1 MRKNINYNNIFN
13 NVEISIPKSI
23 KGDINEVKDI
33 KLGRIYVPKS
43 IRIKHNKENGIN
55 KKLESKEEEKR
66 ENNYLIKKNTIEDIQ
81 DEIVTQ
87 RPELNQKFKYNI
99 STKESDL
106 IYIPDNENYGTND
119 KDLKQLIDLMNE
131 PTTKDFGYTNVINEK
146 KCKVYKRLVEGIPVI
161 LIKAF
166 AHLPYNKDV
175 VFEAIANLNIRKQW
189 DSVFSELRVV
199 NHEGENGAEILYMI
213 IKSPVFVV
221 KNRDFVQQRK
231 IWRNFP
237 TTKSHML
244 HFISIDSPDCP
255 ETKKCIRAETV
266 ISGYYMQDD
275 PEEPGHSLLGVL
287 SQTDIK
293 GDIPVF
299 LVNKFAPKSSKSW
312 ISSLKKGC
320 EIVLKNN
327 K

>member
-13 NVEISIPKSI
+13 NIKISMPKSI

-33 KLGRIYVPKS
+33 KIGRIYVPKS
-43 IRIKHNKENGIN
+43 LRIKHNNGNEIN
-55 KKLESKEEEKR
+55 KKFEINDKKP
-66 ENNYLIKKNTIEDIQ
+66 LIKANTIEDIQ
-81 DEIVTQ
+81 DEIATQ
-87 RPELNQKFKYNI
+87 KPENNQEFKYCI
-99 STKESDL
+99 TTKESDL
-106 IYIPDNENYGTND
+106 IYIPDNENYKTND

-131 PTTKDFGYTNVINEK
+131 PTTKDFGYSNVINEK

-161 LIKAF
+161 LIKAM
-166 AHLPYNKDV
+166 AKLPYNKDV

-213 IKSPVFVV
+213 IKSPVLLV

-244 HFISIDSPDCP
+244 HFISIDSPECP
-255 ETKKCIRAETV
+255 INKKCIRAETV
-266 ISGYYMQDD
+266 ISGYYMKDD
-275 PEEPGHSLLGVL
+275 PEEPGHTLLGVL

-312 ISSLKKGC
+312 ISSLTKGC

>member
-13 NVEISIPKSI
+13 NIEISIPKSI

-33 KLGRIYVPKS
+33 KIGRIYVPKS
-43 IRIKHNKENGIN
+43 IKNKHNNGNEIN
-55 KKLESKEEEKR
+55 KKF
-66 ENNYLIKKNTIEDIQ
+66 ENNDKKLLIKANTIEDIQ
-81 DEIVTQ
+81 DEIATQ
-87 RPELNQKFKYNI
+87 KPENKEEFKYCI
-99 STKESDL
+99 TTKESDF
-106 IYIPDNENYGTND
+106 IYIPDNENYKTND

-161 LIKAF
+161 LIKAM
-166 AHLPYNKDV
+166 AKLPYNKDV

-213 IKSPVFVV
+213 IKSPVLLV

-244 HFISIDSPDCP
+244 HFISIDSPECP
-255 ETKKCIRAETV
+255 INKKCIRAETI

-275 PEEPGHSLLGVL
+275 PEEPGHTLLGVL

-312 ISSLKKGC
+312 ISSLTKGC

>member
-1 MRKNINYNNIFN
+1 M
-13 NVEISIPKSI
+13 PKSI

-33 KLGRIYVPKS
+33 KIGRIYVPKS
-43 IRIKHNKENGIN
+43 LRIKHNNGNEIN
-55 KKLESKEEEKR
+55 KKFEINDKKP
-66 ENNYLIKKNTIEDIQ
+66 LIKANTIEDIQ
-81 DEIVTQ
+81 DEIATQ
-87 RPELNQKFKYNI
+87 KPENNQEFKYCI
-99 STKESDL
+99 TTKESDL
-106 IYIPDNENYGTND
+106 IYIPDNENYKTND

-131 PTTKDFGYTNVINEK
+131 PTTKDFGYSNVINEK

-161 LIKAF
+161 LIKAM
-166 AHLPYNKDV
+166 AKLPYNKDV

-213 IKSPVFVV
+213 IKSPVLLV

-244 HFISIDSPDCP
+244 HFISIDSPECP
-255 ETKKCIRAETV
+255 INKKCIRAETV
-266 ISGYYMQDD
+266 ISGYYMKDD
-275 PEEPGHSLLGVL
+275 PEEPGHTLLGVL

-312 ISSLKKGC
+312 ISSLTKGC

>member
-1 MRKNINYNNIFN
+1 MKKNINYNKIFN
-13 NVEISIPKSI
+13 NIEISIPKGI

-33 KLGRIYVPKS
+33 KIGRIYVPKTL
-43 IRIKHNKENGIN
+43 RIKHNNGNDIT
-55 KKLESKEEEKR
+55 KKLESKEKQP
-66 ENNYLIKKNTIEDIQ
+66 LIKKKSIDNVT
-81 DEIVTQ
+81 DEINTQ
-87 RPELNQKFKYNI
+87 RPEIKEEFKYCI
-99 STKESDL
+99 STKKNDL
-106 IYIPDNENYGTND
+106 IYIPDNENYRTND
-119 KDLKQLIDLMNE
+119 KDLKQLIDLLNE

-161 LIKAF
+161 LIKAL
-166 AHLPYNKDV
+166 AHLPYSKDV
-175 VFEAIANLNIRKQW
+175 VFEAIANLDIRKQW

-199 NHEGENGAEILYMI
+199 NHNGENGAEILYMI
-213 IKSPVFVV
+213 IKSPVFIV

-244 HFISIDSPDCP
+244 HFISIDTPDCP
-255 ETKKCIRAETV
+255 ENKKFIRAETV

-275 PEEPGHSLLGVL
+275 PEEPEHTLLGVL
-287 SQTDIK
+287 SQTDVK

-320 EIVLKNN
+320 EIVLKLNNN

>member
-13 NVEISIPKSI
+13 NIKISIPKSI

-33 KLGRIYVPKS
+33 KIGRVYVPKS
-43 IRIKHNKENGIN
+43 IRIKHNGNEIN
-55 KKLESKEEEKR
+55 KKF
-66 ENNYLIKKNTIEDIQ
+66 ENNDKKPLIKKNTIEDIQ
-81 DEIVTQ
+81 DEIATQ
-87 RPELNQKFKYNI
+87 KPEITQDFKYCI
-99 STKESDL
+99 TTKQSDL
-106 IYIPDNENYGTND
+106 IYIPDNENYKTND

-131 PTTKDFGYTNVINEK
+131 PTTKDFGYSNVINEK

-161 LIKAF
+161 LIKAL
-166 AHLPYNKDV
+166 ARLPYNKDV

-213 IKSPVFVV
+213 IKSPVLLV

-231 IWRNFP
+231 IWKNFP
-237 TTKSHML
+237 TAKSHML
-244 HFISIDSPDCP
+244 HFISIDSPECP
-255 ETKKCIRAETV
+255 INKKCIRAETV

-275 PEEPGHSLLGVL
+275 PEEPGHTLLGVL

-312 ISSLKKGC
+312 INSLTKGC

>member
-1 MRKNINYNNIFN
+1 MKKNINYNKIFN
-13 NVEISIPKSI
+13 NIEISIPKGI

-33 KLGRIYVPKS
+33 KIGRIYVPKTL
-43 IRIKHNKENGIN
+43 RIKHNNGNDIT
-55 KKLESKEEEKR
+55 KKIESKEKQP
-66 ENNYLIKKNTIEDIQ
+66 LIKKKSIDNVT
-81 DEIVTQ
+81 DEINTQ
-87 RPELNQKFKYNI
+87 RPEIKEEFKYCI
-99 STKESDL
+99 STKKNDL
-106 IYIPDNENYGTND
+106 IYIPDNENYRTND
-119 KDLKQLIDLMNE
+119 KDLKQLIDLLNE

-161 LIKAF
+161 LIKAL
-166 AHLPYNKDV
+166 AHLPYSKDV
-175 VFEAIANLNIRKQW
+175 VFEAIANLDIRKQW

-199 NHEGENGAEILYMI
+199 NHNGENGAEILYMI

-244 HFISIDSPDCP
+244 HFISIDTPDCP
-255 ETKKCIRAETV
+255 VNKKCIRAETV

-275 PEEPGHSLLGVL
+275 PEEPEHTLLGVL

-293 GDIPVF
+293 GNIPHF
-299 LVNKFAPKSSKSW
+299 LVNKFAPKSSKKW
-312 ISSLKKGC
+312 VKSLIKGC
-320 EIVLKNN
+320 ELVYNN
-327 K
+327 NNNN

>member
-1 MRKNINYNNIFN
+1 MRNKINYNNIFN
-13 NVEISIPKSI
+13 NIEISIPKSI

-33 KLGRIYVPKS
+33 KIGRIYVPKS
-43 IRIKHNKENGIN
+43 IKNKHNNGNEIN
-55 KKLESKEEEKR
+55 KKF
-66 ENNYLIKKNTIEDIQ
+66 ENNDKKLLIKANTIEDIQ
-81 DEIVTQ
+81 DEIATQ
-87 RPELNQKFKYNI
+87 KPENKEEFKYCI
-99 STKESDL
+99 TTKESDF
-106 IYIPDNENYGTND
+106 IYIPDNENYKTND

-161 LIKAF
+161 LIKAM
-166 AHLPYNKDV
+166 AKLPYNKDV

-213 IKSPVFVV
+213 IKSPVFIV

-244 HFISIDSPDCP
+244 HFISIDSPECP
-255 ETKKCIRAETV
+255 INKKCIRAETI

-275 PEEPGHSLLGVL
+275 PEEPGHTLLGVL

-312 ISSLKKGC
+312 ISSLTKGC

>member
-1 MRKNINYNNIFN
+1 MKKNINYNKIFN
-13 NVEISIPKSI
+13 NIEISIPKSI

-33 KLGRIYVPKS
+33 KIGRIYVPKTLR
-43 IRIKHNKENGIN
+43 IRHNNGNDIT
-55 KKLESKEEEKR
+55 KKLESKEKQP
-66 ENNYLIKKNTIEDIQ
+66 LIKKKSIDNVT
-81 DEIVTQ
+81 DEINTQ
-87 RPELNQKFKYNI
+87 RPEIKEEFKYCI
-99 STKESDL
+99 STKKNDL
-106 IYIPDNENYGTND
+106 IYIPDNENYRTND
-119 KDLKQLIDLMNE
+119 KDLKQLIDLLNE

-161 LIKAF
+161 LIKAL
-166 AHLPYNKDV
+166 AHLPYSKDV
-175 VFEAIANLNIRKQW
+175 VFEAIANLDIRKQW

-199 NHEGENGAEILYMI
+199 NHNGENGAEILYMI
-213 IKSPVFVV
+213 IKSPVFIV

-244 HFISIDSPDCP
+244 HFISIDTPDCP
-255 ETKKCIRAETV
+255 ENKKCIRAETV

-275 PEEPGHSLLGVL
+275 PEEPEHTLLGVL
-287 SQTDIK
+287 SQTDVK

-312 ISSLKKGC
+312 ITSLKKGC
-320 EIVLKNN
+320 EIVLKLNNN

>member
-1 MRKNINYNNIFN
+1 MKKNINYNKIFN
-13 NVEISIPKSI
+13 NIEISIPKGI

-33 KLGRIYVPKS
+33 KIGRIYVPKTLR
-43 IRIKHNKENGIN
+43 IRHNNGNDIT
-55 KKLESKEEEKR
+55 KKLESKEKQP
-66 ENNYLIKKNTIEDIQ
+66 LIKKKSIDNVT
-81 DEIVTQ
+81 DEINTQ
-87 RPELNQKFKYNI
+87 RPEIKEEFKYCI
-99 STKESDL
+99 STKKNDL
-106 IYIPDNENYGTND
+106 IYIPDNENYRTND
-119 KDLKQLIDLMNE
+119 KDLKQLIDLLNE

-146 KCKVYKRLVEGIPVI
+146 KCKVYKRLVEGIPVL
-161 LIKAF
+161 LIKAL
-166 AHLPYNKDV
+166 AHLPYSKDV
-175 VFEAIANLNIRKQW
+175 VFEAIANLDIRKQW

-199 NHEGENGAEILYMI
+199 NHNGENGAEILYMI
-213 IKSPVFVV
+213 IKSPVFIV

-244 HFISIDSPDCP
+244 HFISIDTPDCP
-255 ETKKCIRAETV
+255 ENKKCIRAETV

-275 PEEPGHSLLGVL
+275 PEEPEHTLLGVL
-287 SQTDIK
+287 SQTDVK

-320 EIVLKNN
+320 EIVLKLNNN

>member
-13 NVEISIPKSI
+13 NIEISIPKSI
-23 KGDINEVKDI
+23 KGDINELKDI
-33 KLGRIYVPKS
+33 KIGRIYVPKS
-43 IRIKHNKENGIN
+43 LRIKHNNGNEIN
-55 KKLESKEEEKR
+55 KKFEINDKKP
-66 ENNYLIKKNTIEDIQ
+66 LIKANTIEDIQ
-81 DEIVTQ
+81 DEIATQ
-87 RPELNQKFKYNI
+87 KPENNQEFKYCI
-99 STKESDL
+99 TTKESDL
-106 IYIPDNENYGTND
+106 IYIPDNENYKTND

-131 PTTKDFGYTNVINEK
+131 PTTKDFGYSNVINEK

-161 LIKAF
+161 LIKAM
-166 AHLPYNKDV
+166 AKLPYNKDV

-213 IKSPVFVV
+213 IKSPVLLV

-244 HFISIDSPDCP
+244 HFISIDSPECP
-255 ETKKCIRAETV
+255 INKKCIRAETV

-275 PEEPGHSLLGVL
+275 PEEPGHTLLGVL

-312 ISSLKKGC
+312 INSLTKGC

>member
-1 MRKNINYNNIFN
+1 MKKNINYNKIFN
-13 NVEISIPKSI
+13 NIEISIPKSI

-33 KLGRIYVPKS
+33 KIGRIYVPKTLR
-43 IRIKHNKENGIN
+43 IRHNNGNDIT
-55 KKLESKEEEKR
+55 KKLESKEKQP
-66 ENNYLIKKNTIEDIQ
+66 LIKKKSIDNVT
-81 DEIVTQ
+81 DEINTQ
-87 RPELNQKFKYNI
+87 RPEIKEEFKYCI
-99 STKESDL
+99 STKKNDL
-106 IYIPDNENYGTND
+106 IYIPDNENYRTND
-119 KDLKQLIDLMNE
+119 KDLKQLIDLLNE

-161 LIKAF
+161 LIKAL
-166 AHLPYNKDV
+166 AHLPYSKDV
-175 VFEAIANLNIRKQW
+175 VFEAIANLDIRKQW

-199 NHEGENGAEILYMI
+199 NHNGENGAEILYMI

-244 HFISIDSPDCP
+244 HFISIDTPDCP
-255 ETKKCIRAETV
+255 VNKKCIRAETV

-275 PEEPGHSLLGVL
+275 PEEPEHTLLGVL

-312 ISSLKKGC
+312 ITSLKKGC
-320 EIVLKNN
+320 EIVLKLNNN

>member
-13 NVEISIPKSI
+13 NIKISMPKSI

-33 KLGRIYVPKS
+33 KIGRIYIPKS
-43 IRIKHNKENGIN
+43 LRIKHNNGNEIN
-55 KKLESKEEEKR
+55 KKFEINDKKP
-66 ENNYLIKKNTIEDIQ
+66 LIKANTIEDIQ
-81 DEIVTQ
+81 DEIATQ
-87 RPELNQKFKYNI
+87 KPENNQEFKYCI
-99 STKESDL
+99 TTKESDL
-106 IYIPDNENYGTND
+106 IYIPDNENYKTND

-131 PTTKDFGYTNVINEK
+131 PTTKDFGYSNVINEK

-161 LIKAF
+161 LIKAM
-166 AHLPYNKDV
+166 AKLPYNKDV

-213 IKSPVFVV
+213 IKSPVLLV

-244 HFISIDSPDCP
+244 HFISIDSPECP
-255 ETKKCIRAETV
+255 INKKCIRAETV

-275 PEEPGHSLLGVL
+275 PEEPGHTLLGVL

-312 ISSLKKGC
+312 INSLTKGC

>member
-1 MRKNINYNNIFN
+1 MRTKINYNNIFN
-13 NVEISIPKSI
+13 NIEISIPKSI

-33 KLGRIYVPKS
+33 KIGRIYVPKS
-43 IRIKHNKENGIN
+43 IKNKHNNGNEIN
-55 KKLESKEEEKR
+55 KKF
-66 ENNYLIKKNTIEDIQ
+66 ENNDKKLLIKANTIEDIQ
-81 DEIVTQ
+81 DEIATQ
-87 RPELNQKFKYNI
+87 KPENNQEFKYCI
-99 STKESDL
+99 TTKESDL
-106 IYIPDNENYGTND
+106 IYIPDNENYKTND

-161 LIKAF
+161 LIKAM
-166 AHLPYNKDV
+166 AKLPYNKDV

-213 IKSPVFVV
+213 IKSPVLLV

-244 HFISIDSPDCP
+244 HFISIDSPECP
-255 ETKKCIRAETV
+255 INKKCIRAETV

-275 PEEPGHSLLGVL
+275 PDEPGHTLLGVL

-312 ISSLKKGC
+312 INSLTKGC

>member
-1 MRKNINYNNIFN
+1 MKKNINYNKIFN
-13 NVEISIPKSI
+13 NIEISIPKGI

-33 KLGRIYVPKS
+33 KIGRIYVPKTLR
-43 IRIKHNKENGIN
+43 IRHNNGNDIT
-55 KKLESKEEEKR
+55 KKLESKEKQP
-66 ENNYLIKKNTIEDIQ
+66 LIKKKSIDNVT
-81 DEIVTQ
+81 DEINTQ
-87 RPELNQKFKYNI
+87 RPEIKEEFKYCI
-99 STKESDL
+99 STKKNDL
-106 IYIPDNENYGTND
+106 IYIPDNENYRTND
-119 KDLKQLIDLMNE
+119 KDLKQLIDLLNE

-161 LIKAF
+161 LIKAL
-166 AHLPYNKDV
+166 AHLPYSKDV
-175 VFEAIANLNIRKQW
+175 VFEAIANLDIRKQW

-199 NHEGENGAEILYMI
+199 NHNGENGAEILYMI
-213 IKSPVFVV
+213 IKSPVFIV

-244 HFISIDSPDCP
+244 HFISIDTPDCP
-255 ETKKCIRAETV
+255 ENKKCIRAETV

-275 PEEPGHSLLGVL
+275 PEEPEHTLLGVL
-287 SQTDIK
+287 SQTDVK

-320 EIVLKNN
+320 EIVLKLNNN

>member
-1 MRKNINYNNIFN
+1 MKKNINYNNIFN
-13 NVEISIPKSI
+13 NIEITIPKGIKGDIDEVKDIKIGRIYIPKSI
-23 KGDINEVKDI
+23 K
-33 KLGRIYVPKS
+33 
-43 IRIKHNKENGIN
+43 IKHNNENEIN
-55 KKLESKEEEKR
+55 KKLESKEKKP
-66 ENNYLIKKNTIEDIQ
+66 LIKINSFDDNA
-81 DEIVTQ
+81 DEINTQ
-87 RPELNQKFKYNI
+87 RPEVVQEFKYCI
-99 STKESDL
+99 TTKVNDL
-106 IYIPDNENYGTND
+106 IYIPDNENYRTND

-131 PTTKDFGYTNVINEK
+131 PTTKDFGYSNVINEK
-146 KCKVYKRLVEGIPVI
+146 TCKVYKRLVEGIPVI
-161 LIKAF
+161 LIKAL
-166 AHLPYNKDV
+166 ANIPYGKDV
-175 VFEAIANLNIRKQW
+175 VFEAISNLNIRKQW
-189 DSVFSELRVV
+189 DSVFSELKVV

-213 IKSPVFVV
+213 IKSPVFIV

-231 IWRNFP
+231 IWKNFP

-255 ETKKCIRAETV
+255 VNKKCIRAETI

-275 PEEPGHSLLGVL
+275 PKEPGHTILGVL

-312 ISSLKKGC
+312 INSLKKGC
-320 EIVLKNN
+320 EIVLKND

>member
-13 NVEISIPKSI
+13 NIEISIPKSI

-33 KLGRIYVPKS
+33 KIGRIYVPKS
-43 IRIKHNKENGIN
+43 LRIKHNNGNEIN
-55 KKLESKEEEKR
+55 KKF
-66 ENNYLIKKNTIEDIQ
+66 ENNDKKLLIKANTIEDIQ
-81 DEIVTQ
+81 DEIATQ
-87 RPELNQKFKYNI
+87 KPENKEEFKYCI
-99 STKESDL
+99 TTKESDF
-106 IYIPDNENYGTND
+106 IYIPDNENYKTND

-161 LIKAF
+161 LIKAM
-166 AHLPYNKDV
+166 AKLPYNKDV

-213 IKSPVFVV
+213 IKSPVLLV

-244 HFISIDSPDCP
+244 HFISIDSPECP
-255 ETKKCIRAETV
+255 INKKCIRAETV

-275 PEEPGHSLLGVL
+275 PEEPGHTLLGVL

-312 ISSLKKGC
+312 INSLTKGC

>member
-1 MRKNINYNNIFN
+1 MKKNINYNKIFN
-13 NVEISIPKSI
+13 NIEISIPKSI

-33 KLGRIYVPKS
+33 KIGRIYVPKTLR
-43 IRIKHNKENGIN
+43 IRHNNGNDIT
-55 KKLESKEEEKR
+55 KKLESKEKQP
-66 ENNYLIKKNTIEDIQ
+66 LIKKKSIDNVT
-81 DEIVTQ
+81 DEINTQ
-87 RPELNQKFKYNI
+87 RPEIKEEFKYCI
-99 STKESDL
+99 STKKNDL
-106 IYIPDNENYGTND
+106 IYIPDNENYRTND
-119 KDLKQLIDLMNE
+119 KDLKQLIDLLNE

-161 LIKAF
+161 LIKAL
-166 AHLPYNKDV
+166 AHLPYSKDV
-175 VFEAIANLNIRKQW
+175 VFEAIANLDIRKQW

-199 NHEGENGAEILYMI
+199 NHNGENGAEILYMI
-213 IKSPVFVV
+213 IKSPVFIV

-244 HFISIDSPDCP
+244 HFISIDTPDCP
-255 ETKKCIRAETV
+255 ENKKCIRAETV

-275 PEEPGHSLLGVL
+275 PEEPEHTLLGVL
-287 SQTDIK
+287 SQTDVK

-320 EIVLKNN
+320 EIVLKLNNN

>member
-13 NVEISIPKSI
+13 NIKISMPKSI

-33 KLGRIYVPKS
+33 KIGRIYVPKS
-43 IRIKHNKENGIN
+43 LRIKHNNGNEIN
-55 KKLESKEEEKR
+55 KKFEINDKKP
-66 ENNYLIKKNTIEDIQ
+66 LIKANTIEDIQ
-81 DEIVTQ
+81 DEIATQ
-87 RPELNQKFKYNI
+87 KPENNQEFKYCI
-99 STKESDL
+99 TTKESDL
-106 IYIPDNENYGTND
+106 IYIPDNENYKTND

-131 PTTKDFGYTNVINEK
+131 PTTKDFGYSNVINEK

-161 LIKAF
+161 LIKAM
-166 AHLPYNKDV
+166 AKLPYNKDV

-213 IKSPVFVV
+213 IKSPVLLV

-244 HFISIDSPDCP
+244 HFISIDSPECP
-255 ETKKCIRAETV
+255 INKKCIRAETV

-275 PEEPGHSLLGVL
+275 PDEPGHTLLGVL

-312 ISSLKKGC
+312 INSLTKGC

>member
-13 NVEISIPKSI
+13 NIKISMPKSI

-33 KLGRIYVPKS
+33 KIGRIYVPKS
-43 IRIKHNKENGIN
+43 LRIKHNNGNEIN
-55 KKLESKEEEKR
+55 KKFEINDKKP
-66 ENNYLIKKNTIEDIQ
+66 LIKANTIEDIQ
-81 DEIVTQ
+81 DEIATQ
-87 RPELNQKFKYNI
+87 KPENNQEFKYCI
-99 STKESDL
+99 TTKESDL
-106 IYIPDNENYGTND
+106 IYIPDNENYKTND

-131 PTTKDFGYTNVINEK
+131 PTTKDFGYSNVINEK

-161 LIKAF
+161 LIKAM
-166 AHLPYNKDV
+166 AKLPYNKDV

-213 IKSPVFVV
+213 IKSPVLLV

-244 HFISIDSPDCP
+244 HFISIDSPECP
-255 ETKKCIRAETV
+255 INKKCIRAETV

-275 PEEPGHSLLGVL
+275 PEEPGHTLLGVL

-312 ISSLKKGC
+312 INSLTKGC

>member
-13 NVEISIPKSI
+13 NIKISMPKSI

-33 KLGRIYVPKS
+33 KIGRIYVPKS
-43 IRIKHNKENGIN
+43 LRIKHNNGNEIN
-55 KKLESKEEEKR
+55 KKFEINDKKP
-66 ENNYLIKKNTIEDIQ
+66 LIKANTIEDIQ
-81 DEIVTQ
+81 DEIATQ
-87 RPELNQKFKYNI
+87 KPENNQEFKYCI
-99 STKESDL
+99 TTKESDL
-106 IYIPDNENYGTND
+106 IYIPDNENYKTND

-131 PTTKDFGYTNVINEK
+131 PTTKDFGYSNVINEK

-161 LIKAF
+161 LIKAM
-166 AHLPYNKDV
+166 AKLPYNKDV

-213 IKSPVFVV
+213 IKSPVLLV

-244 HFISIDSPDCP
+244 HFISIDSPECP
-255 ETKKCIRAETV
+255 INKKCIRAETV
-266 ISGYYMQDD
+266 ISGYYMKDD
-275 PEEPGHSLLGVL
+275 PEEPGHTLLGVL

-312 ISSLKKGC
+312 INSLTKGC

>member
-1 MRKNINYNNIFN
+1 MKKNINYNKIFN
-13 NVEISIPKSI
+13 NIEISIPKGI

-33 KLGRIYVPKS
+33 KIGRIYVPKTL
-43 IRIKHNKENGIN
+43 RIKHNNGNDIT
-55 KKLESKEEEKR
+55 KKIESKEKQP
-66 ENNYLIKKNTIEDIQ
+66 LIKKKSIDNVT
-81 DEIVTQ
+81 DEINTQ
-87 RPELNQKFKYNI
+87 RPEIKEEFKYCI
-99 STKESDL
+99 STKKNDL
-106 IYIPDNENYGTND
+106 IYIPDNENYRTND
-119 KDLKQLIDLMNE
+119 KDLKQLIDLLNE

-161 LIKAF
+161 LIKAL
-166 AHLPYNKDV
+166 AHLPYSKDV
-175 VFEAIANLNIRKQW
+175 VFEAIANLDIRKQW

-199 NHEGENGAEILYMI
+199 NHNGENGAEILYMI
-213 IKSPVFVV
+213 IKSPVFIV

-244 HFISIDSPDCP
+244 HFISIDTPDCP
-255 ETKKCIRAETV
+255 ENKKCIRAETV

-275 PEEPGHSLLGVL
+275 PEEPEHTLLGVL
-287 SQTDIK
+287 SQTDVK

-320 EIVLKNN
+320 EIVLKLNNN

>member
-1 MRKNINYNNIFN
+1 MRNKINYNNIFN
-13 NVEISIPKSI
+13 NIEISVPKSI

-33 KLGRIYVPKS
+33 KIGRIYVPKS
-43 IRIKHNKENGIN
+43 LRIKHNNGNEIN
-55 KKLESKEEEKR
+55 KKLE
-66 ENNYLIKKNTIEDIQ
+66 NNDKKPLIKKNTIEDIQ

-87 RPELNQKFKYNI
+87 RPEDKQEFKYCI

-106 IYIPDNENYGTND
+106 IYIPDNENYKTND

-161 LIKAF
+161 LIKAM
-166 AHLPYNKDV
+166 AKLPYNKDV

-213 IKSPVFVV
+213 IKSPVLLV

-244 HFISIDSPDCP
+244 HFISIDSPECP
-255 ETKKCIRAETV
+255 INKKCIRAETV

-275 PEEPGHSLLGVL
+275 PEEPGHTLLGVL

-312 ISSLKKGC
+312 ISSLTKGC

>member
-1 MRKNINYNNIFN
+1 MRNKINYNNIFN
-13 NVEISIPKSI
+13 NIEISVPKSI

-33 KLGRIYVPKS
+33 KIGRIYVPKS
-43 IRIKHNKENGIN
+43 LRIKHNNGNEIN
-55 KKLESKEEEKR
+55 KKLE
-66 ENNYLIKKNTIEDIQ
+66 NNDKKPLIKKNTIEDIQ

-87 RPELNQKFKYNI
+87 RPEDKQEFKYCI

-106 IYIPDNENYGTND
+106 IYIPDNENYKTND

-161 LIKAF
+161 LIKAM
-166 AHLPYNKDV
+166 AKLPYNKDV

-213 IKSPVFVV
+213 IKSPVLLV

-244 HFISIDSPDCP
+244 HFISIDSPECP
-255 ETKKCIRAETV
+255 INKKCIRAETV
-266 ISGYYMQDD
+266 ISGYYMKDD
-275 PEEPGHSLLGVL
+275 PEEPGHTLLGVL

-312 ISSLKKGC
+312 INSLTKGC

>member
-1 MRKNINYNNIFN
+1 MKKNINYNKIFN
-13 NVEISIPKSI
+13 NIEISIPKGI

-33 KLGRIYVPKS
+33 KIGRIYVPKTL
-43 IRIKHNKENGIN
+43 RIKHNNGNDIT
-55 KKLESKEEEKR
+55 KKIESKEKQP
-66 ENNYLIKKNTIEDIQ
+66 LIKKKSIDNVT
-81 DEIVTQ
+81 DEINTQ
-87 RPELNQKFKYNI
+87 RPEIKEEFKYCI
-99 STKESDL
+99 STKKNDL
-106 IYIPDNENYGTND
+106 IYIPDNENYRTND
-119 KDLKQLIDLMNE
+119 KDLKQLIDLLNE

-161 LIKAF
+161 LIKAL
-166 AHLPYNKDV
+166 AHLPYSKDV
-175 VFEAIANLNIRKQW
+175 VFEAIANLDIRKQW

-199 NHEGENGAEILYMI
+199 NHNGENGAEILYMI

-244 HFISIDSPDCP
+244 HFISIDTPDCP
-255 ETKKCIRAETV
+255 VNKKCIRAETV

-275 PEEPGHSLLGVL
+275 PEDPEHTLLGVL

-312 ISSLKKGC
+312 ITSLKKGC
-320 EIVLKNN
+320 EIVLKLNNN

>member
-1 MRKNINYNNIFN
+1 MRNKINYNNIFN
-13 NVEISIPKSI
+13 NIEISIPKSI

-33 KLGRIYVPKS
+33 KIGRIYVPKS
-43 IRIKHNKENGIN
+43 IRIKHNNGNEIN
-55 KKLESKEEEKR
+55 KKFEINDKKP
-66 ENNYLIKKNTIEDIQ
+66 LIKANTIEDIQ
-81 DEIVTQ
+81 DEIATQ
-87 RPELNQKFKYNI
+87 KPENNQEFKYCI
-99 STKESDL
+99 TTKESDL
-106 IYIPDNENYGTND
+106 IYIPDNENYKTND

-161 LIKAF
+161 LIKAM
-166 AHLPYNKDV
+166 AKLPYNKDV

-213 IKSPVFVV
+213 IKSPVLLV

-244 HFISIDSPDCP
+244 HFISIDSPECP
-255 ETKKCIRAETV
+255 INKKCIRAETV

-275 PEEPGHSLLGVL
+275 PDEPGHTLLGVL

-299 LVNKFAPKSSKSW
+299 LVNKFAPKSSKNW
-312 ISSLKKGC
+312 INSLTKGC

>member
-13 NVEISIPKSI
+13 NIEISIPKSI

-33 KLGRIYVPKS
+33 KIGRIYVPKS
-43 IRIKHNKENGIN
+43 LRIKHNNGNEIN
-55 KKLESKEEEKR
+55 KKFEINDKKP
-66 ENNYLIKKNTIEDIQ
+66 LIKANTFEDIQ
-81 DEIVTQ
+81 DEIATQ
-87 RPELNQKFKYNI
+87 KPENNQEFKYCI
-99 STKESDL
+99 TTKESDL
-106 IYIPDNENYGTND
+106 IYIPDNENYKTND

-161 LIKAF
+161 LIKAM
-166 AHLPYNKDV
+166 AKLPYNKDV

-213 IKSPVFVV
+213 IKSPVLLV

-244 HFISIDSPDCP
+244 HFISIDSPECP
-255 ETKKCIRAETV
+255 INKKCIRAETV

-275 PEEPGHSLLGVL
+275 PEEPGHTLLGVL

-312 ISSLKKGC
+312 INSLTKGC

>member
-1 MRKNINYNNIFN
+1 MRKNINYNKIFN
-13 NVEISIPKSI
+13 NIEISIPKSI
-23 KGDINEVKDI
+23 KGDINEIKDI
-33 KLGRIYVPKS
+33 KIGRIYAPKS
-43 IRIKHNKENGIN
+43 IRFKN
-55 KKLESKEEEKR
+55 KKPNEISKKFEDKKEEKH
-66 ENNYLIKKNTIEDIQ
+66 LIKTKSLEDIQ
-81 DEIVTQ
+81 DEIDTQ
-87 RPELNQKFKYNI
+87 RPEVKQEFKYCI
-99 STKESDL
+99 STKASDL
-106 IYIPDNENYGTND
+106 IYIPDNENYKTND

-131 PTTKDFGYTNVINEK
+131 PTTKEFGYTNVINEK

-161 LIKAF
+161 LIKAI
-166 AHLPYNKDV
+166 ANLPYSKDV

-213 IKSPVFVV
+213 LKSPVFVV

-244 HFISIDSPDCP
+244 HFISIDSPACP
-255 ETKKCIRAETV
+255 ENKKCIRAETV

-275 PEEPGHSLLGVL
+275 PEDPGHTLLGVL

-312 ISSLKKGC
+312 IKSLHKGC
-320 EIVLKNN
+320 EMVLKGSII

>member
-13 NVEISIPKSI
+13 NIEISIPKSI

-33 KLGRIYVPKS
+33 KIGRIYVPKS
-43 IRIKHNKENGIN
+43 IKNKHNNGNEIN
-55 KKLESKEEEKR
+55 KKF
-66 ENNYLIKKNTIEDIQ
+66 ENNDKKLLIKANTIEDIQ
-81 DEIVTQ
+81 DEIATQ
-87 RPELNQKFKYNI
+87 KPENKEEFKYCI
-99 STKESDL
+99 TTKESDF
-106 IYIPDNENYGTND
+106 IYIPDNENYKTND

-161 LIKAF
+161 LIKAM
-166 AHLPYNKDV
+166 AKLPYNKDV

-213 IKSPVFVV
+213 IKSPVLLV

-244 HFISIDSPDCP
+244 HFISIDSPECP
-255 ETKKCIRAETV
+255 INKKCIRAETV

-275 PEEPGHSLLGVL
+275 PDEPGHTLLGVL

-299 LVNKFAPKSSKSW
+299 LVNKFAPKSSKNW
-312 ISSLKKGC
+312 INSLTKGC

>member
-1 MRKNINYNNIFN
+1 MKKNINYNKIFN
-13 NVEISIPKSI
+13 NIEISIPKGI

-33 KLGRIYVPKS
+33 KIGRIYVPKTL
-43 IRIKHNKENGIN
+43 RIKHNNGNDIT
-55 KKLESKEEEKR
+55 KKLESKEKQP
-66 ENNYLIKKNTIEDIQ
+66 LIKKKSIDNVT
-81 DEIVTQ
+81 DEINTQ
-87 RPELNQKFKYNI
+87 RPEIKEEFKYCI
-99 STKESDL
+99 STKKNDL
-106 IYIPDNENYGTND
+106 IYIPDNENYRTND
-119 KDLKQLIDLMNE
+119 KDLKQLIDLLNE

-161 LIKAF
+161 LIKAL
-166 AHLPYNKDV
+166 AHLPYSKDV
-175 VFEAIANLNIRKQW
+175 VFEAIANLDIRKQW

-199 NHEGENGAEILYMI
+199 NHNGENGAEILYMI
-213 IKSPVFVV
+213 IKSPVFIV

-244 HFISIDSPDCP
+244 HFISIDTPDCP
-255 ETKKCIRAETV
+255 ENKKCIRAETV

-275 PEEPGHSLLGVL
+275 PEEPEHTLLGVL
-287 SQTDIK
+287 SQTDVK

-320 EIVLKNN
+320 EIVLKLNNN

>member
-55 KKLESKEEEKR
+55 KKLESKEEEKP
-66 ENNYLIKKNTIEDIQ
+66 LIKKNTIEDIQ

-87 RPELNQKFKYNI
+87 RPEINQKFKYNI

-213 IKSPVFVV
+213 IKSPVF
-221 KNRDFVQQRK
+221 
-231 IWRNFP
+231 
-237 TTKSHML
+237 
-244 HFISIDSPDCP
+244 SPDCP